1 MIVII
6 IGLIGALIG
15 CSIIAKLDGLN
26 DTQDESN
33 D

>member
-1 MIVII
+1 MIVIA
-6 IGLIGALIG
+6 IGLIGAFIG
-15 CSIIAKLDGLN
+15 CSILAKLDGLN

>member
-6 IGLIGALIG
+6 TGIIGAFIV
-15 CSIIAKLDGLN
+15 CSIISKLDGLN